1 MQVSSSLPS
10 TERTRGERLGSK
22 KTVKEEEERVG
33 EGTYEIG
40 NISTC
45 GRENNVLKLLFLFSS
60 RHLVSSLCSESKR
73 YVICRF
79 SFF

>member
-33 EGTYEIG
+33 EGTYAIG

-73 YVICRF
+73 YVIYRF